1 MPCFRRI
8 LGLLIAL
15 FPLLILAI
23 VFTPAAAAP
32 MANTVT
38 VGNGH
43 PGDCTMNALGD
54 AMNNNTDAT
63 IQFNCGGPATITVTQ
78 PGGLNVEPGKH
89 FTIQGADAIT
99 LTGLSARRLFYVQA
113 GSALTLTHIVLT
125 HGFDVSIGGAIR
137 QDNSADLALDHVTLS
152 DNQSL
157 GSGGAIEDDGGTL
170 KVANSLFDHNRG
182 TTGGAI
188 FSAGAL
194 SSTNTTFSNNSAS
207 LTGGAL
213 ELVGPTAISGG
224 QVSANA
230 AAQQGGALHINSAA
244 SVTVDHV
251 SFDGNYT
258 LTPTV
263 DLKYNGGAI
272 HTSGPLTVTNSS
284 FTRNSAVYGGAL
296 FDFVSP
302 LYLANDTLSGN
313 SAVANGGAL
322 SNDDGVVNIYTS
334 TLTLNSAAN
343 GGAVHNNGVSSYLT
357 LWNTAVLQNIAGVLG
372 GGIYAENGL
381 FVMQTQSSLNGNK
394 AQVGGGLYVKTGGEA
409 TLLDAFVE
417 DNMATNANGG
427 GLYLEA
433 VTLNGLGNV
442 FLQGNQAAGTGGAID
457 NESNNFQ
464 LIDSTLIGNSAGA
477 QGGGLYNHGSNVII
491 QGAIIRGNT
500 AGSWGGGIYNQ
511 GWMTQTKS
519 AVAGNTAVSAGGLYN
534 GPGGVVDI
542 VASTISGNVAQTGGG
557 VANAFDAAL
566 TMENATVSGNS
577 ASSISGGLRSD
588 SPITLSEVTLS
599 NNTSPSGGALTLYAG
614 AVLTDTLLAYS
625 VGGNCIG
632 SVTRAVFSTSSDT
645 TCGLTNFVGSHNHD
659 GLDPL
664 LSALGHYGGP
674 TLVHML
680 KHNSPV
686 LDSVIGNGPSLF
698 DQRGQPRPGG
708 IGGWDPGAVERQLT
722 DSDLAPWVWLPLAR
736 R

>member
-1 MPCFRRI
+1 VPRFRRI
-8 LGLLIAL
+8 PALLIAL
-15 FPLLILAI
+15 CPLLMLGI

-32 MANTVT
+32 AANTVT
-38 VGNGH
+38 VGSGH
-43 PGDCTMNALGD
+43 ASDCTQTNLGA
-54 AMNNNTDAT
+54 AMNDNTDAT
-63 IQFNCGGPATITVTQ
+63 IVFNCGGPATITITQ
-78 PGGLNVEPGKH
+78 SGGLNVEPGKH
-89 FTIQGADAIT
+89 FTIQGGDVIT
-99 LTGLSARRLFYVQA
+99 LTGLNAHRLFYVQA

-125 HGFDVSIGGAIR
+125 HGFDVSSAGAIR
-137 QDNSADLALDHVTLS
+137 QDSSTDLALDHVTLS
-152 DNQSL
+152 YNQSL
-157 GSGGAIEDDGGTL
+157 GSGGAIEDDGGRLQVT
-170 KVANSLFDHNRG
+170 NSLFDHNTG
-182 TTGGAI
+182 TSGGAI

-194 SSTNTTFSNNSAS
+194 TTTNTTFSNNTAS

-251 SFDGNYT
+251 GFDGNYT

-263 DLKYNGGAI
+263 DLVYNGGAI
-272 HTSGPLTVTNSS
+272 HTSGPLTVTNSR

-296 FDFVSP
+296 FDFASP

-322 SNDDGVVNIYTS
+322 SNDGGVVNIYTS

-343 GGAVHNNGVSSYLT
+343 GGAVYNKSLSSYLT

-372 GGIYAENGL
+372 GGIYTENGQ
-381 FVMQTQSSLNGNK
+381 FVMQTQSSLIGNK
-394 AQVGGGLYVKTGGEA
+394 AQVGGGLYVKTGGET

-417 DNMATNANGG
+417 DNTATNANGG
-427 GLYLEA
+427 GLYLEP

-442 FLQGNQAAGTGGAID
+442 FLQGNQAAGAGGAID

-477 QGGGLYNHGSNVII
+477 QGGGFYNHGSNVSI
-491 QGAIIRGNT
+491 QGAIIRGNI
-500 AGSWGGGIYNQ
+500 AGDWGGGIYNQ

-519 AVAGNTAVSAGGLYN
+519 TVAGNTAVSAGGLYN

-542 VASTISGNVAQTGGG
+542 VASTISGNAAQAGGG
-557 VANAFDAAL
+557 VVNSFNAAL
-566 TMENATVSGNS
+566 TMENTTVSGNS
-577 ASSISGGLRSD
+577 ASNASGGLRSD

-599 NNTSPSGGALTLYAG
+599 NNTSPSGGALTINAG

-625 VGGNCIG
+625 AGGNCIG
-632 SVTRAVFSTSSDT
+632 SFTRAVFSTSSDT

-659 GLDPL
+659 GLDPRL
-664 LSALGHYGGP
+664 TALGNYGGP

-686 LDSVIGNGPSLF
+686 LDSIIGTGPSLF
-698 DQRGQPRPGG
+698 DQRGQHRPGG
-708 IGGWDPGAVERQLT
+708 IGGWDPGAVERQLS
-722 DSDLAPWVWLPLAR
+722 DSDRAPWAWLPLAR